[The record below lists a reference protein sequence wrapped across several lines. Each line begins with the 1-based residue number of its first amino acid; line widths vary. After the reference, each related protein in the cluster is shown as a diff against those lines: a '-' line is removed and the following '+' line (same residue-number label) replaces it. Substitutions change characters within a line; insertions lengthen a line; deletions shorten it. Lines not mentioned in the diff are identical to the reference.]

1 MSAADTTRLG
11 VIEWCARGFH
21 SRIGVVLVAA
31 VRLLS
36 VEGDFEP
43 SLESRAL
50 DELAR
55 GSSWAAYPGWSSY
68 EQCS

>member
-1 MSAADTTRLG
+1 MSAADKTRLG

-50 DELAR
+50 E
-55 GSSWAAYPGWSSY
+55 
-68 EQCS
+68 E